1 MRLFLL
7 SLLATADL
15 SVAVPAP
22 KSLPNLWWKE
32 ARDLTVP
39 YWGKLTAYWAQE
51 AIGAPEG
58 HRFMAKLAQRLFPFH
73 QPRIGIYT
81 DKGSLVEGV
90 LADRTSAG
98 LKNYIAEQLAEQQRY
113 LQDNRDFWYTAR
125 YGEAVKRWRQRA
137 KGNDHELAVINLLVG
152 EPPVGISRRGIIA
165 AEVEIAYRDLDE
177 GSSLQLLG
185 APTGDLDLVNYSSFF
200 SKIETLSA
208 IAQLAMR
215 DKVLHVMSA
224 GNDYPY
230 TFAANNEKQLQTI
243 ADNLITVG
251 SCSPAGCVSRF
262 SRAGKHLTIVAPSDH
277 FIQTARHDPEQFVT
291 FAGTSG
297 ATPLV
302 SGVLTDVLSILPS
315 LTTAE
320 AQQLLRKT
328 AIPTTL
334 DDEDG
339 GGVINYY
346 KLLRVAYRI
355 KQMTDRNI
363 STRQQLINDD
373 SSYDFR
379 AEATAMLQDAKQ
391 AQDHGN
397 YLSALREAF
406 FLDPHNNETRDK
418 LSDFYWQAGY
428 YAQAMFYSTP
438 DEGLLEEQ
446 AIKMEIDYRRLL
458 ASVRQV
464 EVLTNDGLFSSDFR
478 QLVAFAIDHPEMQIM
493 LTMLLEKIIA
503 SNYRGNLM
511 ADLQLDPVSLAQQNP
526 AVFEAMKKVQHQLNS
541 KKSGN
546 S

>member
-7 SLLATADL
+7 LLLATAKL
-15 SVAVPAP
+15 SVAVPAS

-58 HRFMAKLAQRLFPFH
+58 HRFMARLAQRLFPLH
-73 QPRIGIYT
+73 QPRIGVYA

-90 LADRTSAG
+90 LADRTSAE
-98 LKNYIAEQLAEQQRY
+98 LKKYLAEQLAERQRY
-113 LQDNRDFWYTAR
+113 LQDNRDLWYTAA
-125 YGEAVKRWRQRA
+125 YAEAVELWRQRA

-152 EPPVGISRRGIIA
+152 EPPVGISRRGVIV
-165 AEVEIAYRDLDE
+165 AEVEVAYQDLDE
-177 GSSLQLLG
+177 GSSFQLLG

-200 SKIETLSA
+200 SKIETLYA
-208 IAQLAMR
+208 IAQLA
-215 DKVLHVMSA
+215 KGGTILHVMSA

-230 TFAANNEKQLQTI
+230 TFTASDGEQLRAI
-243 ADNLITVG
+243 VNNLITVG

-277 FIQTARHDPEQFVT
+277 FIQTARHDPEHPVT

-302 SGVLTDVLSILPS
+302 SGALADVLSILPS

-334 DDEDG
+334 DEEDG

-355 KQMTDRNI
+355 KQMVDRNI
-363 STRQQLINDD
+363 STRQQLIDDD
-373 SSYDFR
+373 SNYDFR
-379 AEATAMLQDAKQ
+379 SEALAKLQEAKQ

-406 FLDPHNNETRDK
+406 FLYPHDSEVRDR
-418 LSDFYWQAGY
+418 LADFYWQAGY

-438 DEGLLEEQ
+438 DDGLLEEQ
-446 AIKMEIDYRRLL
+446 AIKTEIDYRRLL
-458 ASVRQV
+458 ASVTRV
-464 EVLTNDGLFSSDFR
+464 KVLTNDGFFSSDFK
-478 QLVAFAIDHPEMQIM
+478 QLITFAIDHPEMQIM

-511 ADLQLDPVSLAQQNP
+511 ADLMLDPVLLAQQNP
-526 AVFEAMKKVQHQLNS
+526 TVFGALKETQHRLLP
-541 KKSGN
+541 
-546 S
+546 

>member
-7 SLLATADL
+7 SLSSLLTAIEL
-15 SVAVPAP
+15 SVAVPAS

-58 HRFMAKLAQRLFPFH
+58 HRFMAKLTQRLFPLH
-73 QPRIGIYT
+73 QPRIGIYA
-81 DKGSLVEGV
+81 DNGSLVEGV
-90 LADRTSAG
+90 LADRTSAE
-98 LKNYIAEQLAEQQRY
+98 LKDYLARQLTERQRY
-113 LQDNRDFWYTAR
+113 LQDNRQLWYTAE
-125 YGEAVKRWRQRA
+125 YAQAVDLWRQRA

-152 EPPVGISRRGIIA
+152 EPPVGISRRGIIT
-165 AEVEIAYRDLDE
+165 AEVEVDYQDLDE

-200 SKIETLSA
+200 SKIETLYA
-208 IAQLAMR
+208 IAQLA
-215 DKVLHVMSA
+215 KGGNILHVMSA

-230 TFAANNEKQLQTI
+230 TLTDSDTEQLQAI

-262 SRAGKHLTIVAPSDH
+262 SRAGKHLTIGAPSDH
-277 FIQTARHDPEQFVT
+277 FIQTARHDPEHPVT

-302 SGVLTDVLSILPS
+302 SGALADVLSILPS
-315 LTTAE
+315 LTSAE

-334 DDEDG
+334 DEEDG
-339 GGVINYY
+339 GGVVNYY

-355 KQMTDRNI
+355 KKMVDRNI
-363 STRQQLINDD
+363 STRQQLIDDD
-373 SSYDFR
+373 SNYDFR
-379 AEATAMLQDAKQ
+379 SEALAMLQEAKQ
-391 AQDHGN
+391 SQDHGN

-406 FLDPHNNETRDK
+406 FLDPHNSEVRDR
-418 LSDFYWQAGY
+418 LADFYWQAGY
-428 YAQAMFYSTP
+428 YAQAMFYSAP
-438 DEGLLEEQ
+438 DNGLLEEQ
-446 AIKMEIDYRRLL
+446 PIKTEIDYRRLL
-458 ASVRQV
+458 ASVTQV
-464 EVLTNDGLFSSDFR
+464 EVLTNNGFFSVDFR
-478 QLVAFAIDHPEMQIM
+478 KLVAFAIDHPEMQLM

-526 AVFEAMKKVQHQLNS
+526 MTFEALKKTQHRLLP
-541 KKSGN
+541 
-546 S
+546 